1 MCLPPRG
8 VDDAGAG
15 VRLRSLL
22 FVPADSERKYE
33 KGCAV
38 GADALILDLED
49 SVADRQ
55 KDAARKRVQSF
66 LNAKTATD
74 WQFFV
79 RINPLDS
86 GMLDEDLTAIVK
98 PGLNGI
104 VLPKADNADDLIAL
118 ALQLDRQESASGMAH
133 GSVKILVL
141 ATETPK
147 AMFGLHSYAPAHP
160 RLVGLTWGAEDLAA
174 AIGASA
180 NRDQAG
186 QWTFPY
192 QVARAQALFA
202 ASAAG
207 VAPID
212 TVYTDF
218 RDPIGLEQ
226 DCEIA
231 RRDGFTGRL
240 AIHPNQVSIINRA
253 FSPSAE
259 DVEHARRIVQLFA
272 ENPDVGT
279 IGIDGR
285 MYDVPHLKS
294 AQRVLL
300 TAGYDDPDAAP
311 KPGFG

>member
-1 MCLPPRG
+1 M
-8 VDDAGAG
+8 
-15 VRLRSLL
+15 RLRSLL
-22 FVPADSERKYE
+22 FIPADSERKYE
-33 KGCAV
+33 KGCGI
-38 GADALILDLED
+38 GADALVLDLED

-55 KDAARKRVQSF
+55 KDVARLLVQSC
-66 LNAKTATD
+66 LASKIATD
-74 WQFFV
+74 WKFFV
-79 RINPLDS
+79 RINPLDA
-86 GMLDEDLTAIVK
+86 GMTDEDLSAIVR
-98 PGLNGI
+98 PGLDAI
-104 VLPKADNADDLIAL
+104 MLPKANSADDLIDL
-118 ALQLDRQESASGMAH
+118 ALRLDGMEIAN
-133 GSVKILVL
+133 GLAQASVKIVVL

-147 AMFGLHSYAPAHP
+147 AMFGLNSYIPAHP

-174 AIGASA
+174 AIGATA
-180 NRDQAG
+180 NRDQSG

-192 QVARAQALFA
+192 QVARTQALFA

-240 AIHPNQVSIINRA
+240 AIHPNQVAIINRA

-259 DVEHARRIVQLFA
+259 ELEFARRVVQLFA
-272 ENPDVGT
+272 ENPDAGT
-279 IGIDGR
+279 IGIDGK

-294 AQRVLL
+294 AQRVLAA
-300 TAGYDDPDAAP
+300 AGYGEADDAVR
-311 KPGFG
+311 PGFD